1 MDKLS
6 IIIPTYNEARTIEK
20 VIRDA
25 YEAAKSAEFEPEV
38 VVIDDASTD
47 NTEAIIKNI
56 KNIPIIYGRLSHN
69 QGKGAALKTG
79 FLKATGSILII
90 QDADLEY
97 SPSDYSKLLEP
108 IRNGKADVVYG
119 TRFRGEYQRVL
130 YFWHYAGN
138 TMLTMLSNIFTN
150 LNLSDMETG
159 YKVFRIEV
167 VKDIAPRLRSKRFG
181 IEPEITARIAHGKW
195 RIYEVPINYYGR
207 TYEEGK
213 KIGWWDGVKAI
224 GAILYFNLID
234 R

>member
-6 IIIPTYNEARTIEK
+6 IIIPAFNEARTIEK

-25 YEAAKSAEFEPEV
+25 YEAAKNTELVPEIIV
-38 VVIDDASTD
+38 VDDASTD
-47 NTEAIIKNI
+47 STETVVKNI
-56 KNIPIIYGRLSHN
+56 KDISIIYNRHLHN
-69 QGKGAALKTG
+69 QGKGAALKMG
-79 FLKATGSILII
+79 FQMASGSIAII

-97 SPSDYSKLLEP
+97 SPSDYHKLLEP
-108 IRNGKADVVYG
+108 IRSGKADVVYG

-138 TMLTMLSNIFTN
+138 TILTLLSNVFTN

-159 YKVFRIEV
+159 YKAFRIEV
-167 VKDIAPRLRSKRFG
+167 VKAIVPRFRSKRFG
-181 IEPEITARIAHGKW
+181 IEPEITARVAHGKW
-195 RIYEVPINYYGR
+195 KIYEVPINYYGR

-213 KIGWWDGVKAI
+213 KIGWWDGVKAV